1 MTKLKGGWNWRKII
15 FDKLFQIK
23 QIVIKRKWTKFE
35 WENKLKTLKIKELFM
50 KIKEEKENKRKK
62 DLELNTILTYI
73 LYTYRIYI

>member
-35 WENKLKTLKIKELFM
+35 WENKLKTLKIKGLFM